1 MLMMSLMTLG
11 SAMIRFTT
19 PAKKLKLPDLYPIEI
34 SLLHKIER
42 IVDDRLKK
50 IEYLRS
56 DYAEIFPEKKPVVKT
71 VY

>member
-1 MLMMSLMTLG
+1 M
-11 SAMIRFTT
+11 
-19 PAKKLKLPDLYPIEI
+19 PDLYPIEV

-50 IEYLRS
+50 IEFLRS
-56 DYAEIFPEKKPVVKT
+56 DYAEIFPEKKPGGKT